1 MNKILVCSHGSLAK
15 GLLSSLQIIMGNLNN
30 IDALSFYENQEGVED
45 LKRLEKYLEENQ
57 ENDLIVLSD
66 LYGGSVNQKMY
77 TYLTR
82 PNTFL
87 VAGVNLALVLELVAM
102 SSCGEFTK
110 ESLETT
116 IANSREALKLVELD
130 TSSETETEDEF
141 F

>member
-1 MNKILVCSHGSLAK
+1 MVKFLLASHGKMASGMKMSLNI
-15 GLLSSLQIIMGNLNN
+15 LLGNSDNVTVYDAYVDDSNITEVFEQYFASVSEEDQVIM
-30 IDALSFYENQEGVED
+30 
-45 LKRLEKYLEENQ
+45 
-57 ENDLIVLSD
+57 LSD

-130 TSSETETEDEF
+130 TSSETEDEF

>member
-1 MNKILVCSHGSLAK
+1 MVKFLLASHGKMASGMKMSLNI
-15 GLLSSLQIIMGNLNN
+15 LLGNSDNVTVYDAYVDDSNITEVFEQYFASVSEEDQVIM
-30 IDALSFYENQEGVED
+30 
-45 LKRLEKYLEENQ
+45 
-57 ENDLIVLSD
+57 LSD

-130 TSSETETEDEF
+130 TSSETEAEDEF